1 MSEEKLE
8 PINSKRELKKLIKYG
23 LGAGAF
29 MAVGLVITTYTQLLE
44 TVSSSLKGINYIL
57 VRKSSSIQRG
67 EIVSIQGHTVK
78 YVGEKLIAKRILGL
92 PGDRI
97 IQDEGQIILIPS
109 DFDPEFL
116 KYLTLQSKGSEVE
129 VSEDIVNED
138 TEDTDSQNNYDDKDD
153 DVVVDDDDNDDD
165 IDENTDAENLSL
177 EETSTQGEAI
187 VSIQEHTH
195 KSVRVNPEILQ
206 LLASHHL
213 EIAIFPLLKQTREG
227 NPLTPLSVKR
237 FSEGSIPKGMIF
249 KGVIPEAII
258 PPGYVFV
265 AGDNPNSFDSRYE
278 EFGLVP
284 MEKIWGKAVLWW

>member
-1 MSEEKLE
+1 MSEKILE
-8 PINSKRELKKLIKYG
+8 NNNSKREFKKLMKYG

-29 MAVGLVITTYTQLLE
+29 MATGLLITTYTQLLE
-44 TVSSSLKGINYIL
+44 TISSSLKGINYIL

-67 EIVSIQGHTVK
+67 DIVSIQGHTIK
-78 YVGEKLIAKRILGL
+78 YVGEKRIAKWVLGL

-109 DFDPEFL
+109 DFDPELLTYL
-116 KYLTLQSKGSEVE
+116 KFQSLGSEVE
-129 VSEDIVNED
+129 VSEDVVDEDIED
-138 TEDTDSQNNYDDKDD
+138 TNGTDDYDDKDEEEED
-153 DVVVDDDDNDDD
+153 DA
-165 IDENTDAENLSL
+165 DENIASESFSL
-177 EETSTQGEAI
+177 EESSMQGEDIAP
-187 VSIQEHTH
+187 IQEHTN
-195 KSVRVNPEILQ
+195 KYARFDPEVLR
-206 LLASHHL
+206 LLTSHHFG
-213 EIAIFPLLKQTREG
+213 IKIFPLLKQTREG

-237 FSEGSIPKGMIF
+237 FFEGDIPKENIF
-249 KGVIPEAII
+249 EGVIPEGII

>member
-8 PINSKRELKKLIKYG
+8 ANTSKREFKKLTKYG

-29 MAVGLVITTYTQLLE
+29 MAVGLLITTYTQLLE
-44 TVSSSLKGINYIL
+44 TVSSSLKDINYIL

-67 EIVSIQGHTVK
+67 DIVSIQGHTIK
-78 YVGEKLIAKRILGL
+78 YVGEKLIAKRVLGL

-109 DFDPEFL
+109 DFDPELL
-116 KYLTLQSKGSEVE
+116 KYLNLQPKRTEFE
-129 VSEDIVNED
+129 VSEDIED
-138 TEDTDSQNNYDDKDD
+138 VEDTDDQEEYDDQDD
-153 DVVVDDDDNDDD
+153 EENNDDD
-165 IDENTDAENLSL
+165 ENTAPESFSV
-177 EETSTQGEAI
+177 EESSIQRGDIVSTQAHGNKYVGFNSELPQFLSSRHFGI
-187 VSIQEHTH
+187 E
-195 KSVRVNPEILQ
+195 
-206 LLASHHL
+206 
-213 EIAIFPLLKQTREG
+213 IFPLLKQTKEG

-237 FSEGSIPKGMIF
+237 FSEGRN
-249 KGVIPEAII
+249 PEGII

-284 MEKIWGKAVLWW
+284 MEKIWGKAVFWW

>member
-8 PINSKRELKKLIKYG
+8 ANTSKREFKKLTKYC

-29 MAVGLVITTYTQLLE
+29 MAVGLLITTYTQLLE

-67 EIVSIQGHTVK
+67 DIVSIQGHTIK
-78 YVGEKLIAKRILGL
+78 YVGEKLIAKRVLGL

-109 DFDPEFL
+109 DFDPELL
-116 KYLTLQSKGSEVE
+116 KYLKFQPKRTEFE
-129 VSEDIVNED
+129 VSEDIED
-138 TEDTDSQNNYDDKDD
+138 VEDTDDQEECDDQDD
-153 DVVVDDDDNDDD
+153 EEDDDDDD
-165 IDENTDAENLSL
+165 DENTAPESFSVEESSIQHEN
-177 EETSTQGEAI
+177 I
-187 VSIQEHTH
+187 VSIQEHTN
-195 KSVRVNPEILQ
+195 KYVGFNLELLQ
-206 LLASHHL
+206 FLGSRHFGI
-213 EIAIFPLLKQTREG
+213 EIFPLLKQTKEG
-227 NPLTPLSVKR
+227 NPLIPLSVKK
-237 FSEGSIPKGMIF
+237 FSEGRN
-249 KGVIPEAII
+249 PEGII

-284 MEKIWGKAVLWW
+284 MEKIWGKAIVTW